1 MTQPPDTRYSLIA
14 RLADMDDQEAW
25 REFADIYD
33 PFIYRQ
39 GRRFGLQ
46 HSDARELVQEV
57 LISVTK
63 AIRRFEV
70 DSTRGRFRTWLYA
83 VGRNVSLQYLAKLK
97 ANVRASGNS
106 EVMSALASIPA
117 SEPHD
122 SDEIRRELCRHVFLW
137 VAQTSAQRVSRH
149 FVESLLANRRRKPRC
164 SNSSQESRLSL
175 GAVYIAR
182 SRIMA
187 RLREGAQ
194 EITLED
200 FPDALDILLKVN
212 EMATTEL
219 GAD

>member
-137 VAQTSAQRVSRH
+137 VAQRVRKEFHATSWKAFWQTAVENHAAQTVAKN
-149 FVESLLANRRRKPRC
+149 LG
-164 SNSSQESRLSL
+164 LSL

-212 EMATTEL
+212 AMATTEL

>member
-39 GRRFGLQ
+39 DVASACNTPTRENSSRS
-46 HSDARELVQEV
+46 SDQR
-57 LISVTK
+57 TK

-97 ANVRASGNS
+97 ANVPRSGNS

-137 VAQTSAQRVSRH
+137 VAQRVRKEFHATSWKAFWQTAVENHAAQTVAKN
-149 FVESLLANRRRKPRC
+149 LG
-164 SNSSQESRLSL
+164 LSL

-212 EMATTEL
+212 AMATTEL